1 MKERFEK
8 FLRDNGAYN
17 KFVAALRYLEHM
29 SFDEYFEYFENQ
41 NYAYECLVFEAFRWD
56 DTTDGADYWIKL
68 DKMWAKYVEYINT
81 ETKKITI
88 DDVEYICTP
97 VQKSSSQPQEQPQ
110 EQLVEKQTWRDDKNA
125 TTSGY
130 YINMESKITEV
141 KCCDAGAWNYNV
153 FATEKQAKSAL
164 AMARISQIMK
174 NDPRFGGEVTDE
186 EWNDSNIGKSV
197 IWREKSDIIT
207 TTLFRNY
214 CFLAFH
220 TNAQRDLFLKEN
232 EDLVRDY
239 LMID

>member
-17 KFVAALRYLEHM
+17 KFVTALRYLEHM

-41 NYAYECLVFEAFRWD
+41 DYAYECLVFEAFKWE

-68 DKMWAKYVEYINT
+68 DKMWSKYVEYINT
-81 ETKKITI
+81 ETKRITI

-97 VQKSSSQPQEQPQ
+97 VQKGSSQPQEQP
-110 EQLVEKQTWRDDKNA
+110 VEKQTWRDDENA

-130 YINMESKITEV
+130 YINMKS
-141 KCCDAGAWNYNV
+141 NV

-164 AMARISQIMK
+164 AMARISQIIK
-174 NDPRFGGEVTDE
+174 NDSRFGGEVTDE

-197 IWREKSDIIT
+197 ICREKSDIIT
-207 TTLFRNY
+207 TYLFSNY

-220 TNAQRDLFLKEN
+220 TNAQRDLFLQEN